1 MRWWRVLTGKVTPR
15 KCFYKICTL
24 TFRTFCLW
32 INLKRH
38 NVRHSRVEMNWLC
51 CYHLFHFKQW
61 TTISST
67 EWHNSFTSLQMVSFN
82 RHQMHHRRLGSQK
95 SLCVCLSVYLTH
107 NFNRVLLLPSITKLR
122 NNFHLGIVSTK
133 FLAHQK
139 KGVIYYYYY
148 NILLLNCEA
157 MPWYCVSHSIAS
169 IKIRDISWNDI
180 ANKDFAQNQTAIR

>member
-1 MRWWRVLTGKVTPR
+1 
-15 KCFYKICTL
+15 
-24 TFRTFCLW
+24 
-32 INLKRH
+32 
-38 NVRHSRVEMNWLC
+38 
-51 CYHLFHFKQW
+51 
-61 TTISST
+61 
-67 EWHNSFTSLQMVSFN
+67 
-82 RHQMHHRRLGSQK
+82 MHHRRLGSQK

-180 ANKDFAQNQTAIR
+180 ANKDFYKIKQPLGKNKFIAWVSKCSTYVNCETFF